1 MIDKKGDIFGVRMA
15 PEDKDKLGEL
25 AHAQRRSRSDV
36 VRALVRQAYEAQAST
51 STAPSPPTPPGSRM
65 IELRE
70 SMPGAPS
77 VMDLIQQL
85 RERKSS
91 PDAALLDL
99 QSAARDLVGTLT
111 PQAVAESPMSTDSLL
126 ALTQDLIDVLRVLA
140 DGLRQRQDG
149 AGTASSQTSRP

>member
-36 VRALVRQAYEAQAST
+36 VRALVRQAYEAQVST
-51 STAPSPPTPPGSRM
+51 STVPSPPPGSRM

-70 SMPGAPS
+70 SIPGAPS

-85 RERKSS
+85 RERKS

-99 QSAARDLVGTLT
+99 QSAARDLVSTLT

-149 AGTASSQTSRP
+149 AGAAPSQK